1 MFGKIDTVDAVAG
14 GIFTLAS
21 MAKTGVYTGGKLQ
34 PGNIALSDAVWSS
47 GGTVIDIAFV
57 VSLGVLLVAY
67 GTNRLDDGKKG
78 PDVSVNTD
86 LNDIFTGKA
95 SYETYIA
102 GGTLVIVLL
111 TGFNI
116 LGFTDLVQS
125 HWIAG
130 YTVTG
135 LQMGGYYVF
144 SWMG

>member
-1 MFGKIDTVDAVAG
+1 MFGKIDTVDAITG

-21 MAKTGVYTGGKLQ
+21 LATTGVYTGGKLQ

-47 GGTVIDIAFV
+47 GGTAISLAFIISLSALVI
-57 VSLGVLLVAY
+57 AY
-67 GTNRLDDGKKG
+67 ATNRLDDGKKG
-78 PDVSVNTD
+78 PGVSVNTD
-86 LNDIFTGKA
+86 IADIATGKA

-111 TGFNI
+111 TGFDI
-116 LGFTDLVQS
+116 LGITGAIQS

-130 YTVTG
+130 YTVTAM
-135 LQMGGYYVF
+135 QMGGYYVF